1 MQLNI
6 KNMFIYKLTN
16 TLNNKIYIGLTTESI
31 SERCRKRI
39 AEAKYRDS
47 RNSYIL
53 NAIRKY
59 GSEVFNVEQ
68 IDTANSLAELRQK
81 EIFYIQ
87 QYNSTDRKIGYN
99 LTKGGEGNLGLK
111 MSDETKDKIRQKK
124 LGNKWSEER
133 KLKHSEILKSKNIDY
148 SKAKEN
154 CKLYNL
160 KVSKKVE
167 EFDLNNNLIRTYNSI
182 SEVWNTLKITRGTI
196 DYYLKLDKNGNY
208 RILNNKIYKIK
219 IN

>member
-1 MQLNI
+1 
-6 KNMFIYKLTN
+6 MFIYKLTN

-53 NAIRKY
+53 NAIRKH
-59 GSEVFNVEQ
+59 GSEVFKVEQ
-68 IDTANSLAELRQK
+68 IDTANSLKELQQK

-111 MSDETKDKIRQKK
+111 MSDETKEKIRQKR
-124 LGNKWSEER
+124 LGNKWPEER
-133 KLKHSEILKSKNIDY
+133 KIKHSETLKSKNIDR
-148 SKAKEN
+148 SKAIEN

-160 KVSKKVE
+160 KTSKKVGKYTLDNILIE
-167 EFDLNNNLIRTYNSI
+167 EYNSI
-182 SEVWNTLKITRGTI
+182 KEAANKNNTSRARLQQVLKTKGIHR
-196 DYYLKLDKNGNY
+196 NY
-208 RILNNKIYKIK
+208 FYSIIK
-219 IN
+219 

>member
-1 MQLNI
+1 
-6 KNMFIYKLTN
+6 MFIYKLTN

-53 NAIRKY
+53 NAIRKH
-59 GSEVFNVEQ
+59 GSEVFKVEQ
-68 IDTANSLAELRQK
+68 IDTANSLKELQQK

-111 MSDETKDKIRQKK
+111 MSDETKEKIRQKR

-133 KLKHSEILKSKNIDY
+133 KIKHSETLKSKNIDY

-160 KVSKKVE
+160 KTSKKVG
-167 EFDLNNNLIRTYNSI
+167 EFDLDHVLINTYDSI
-182 SEVWNTLKITRGTI
+182 SDARRVLKISRSTLDRR
-196 DYYLKLDKNGNY
+196 LKLSKKGIY
-208 RILNNKIYKIK
+208 VSLNNKIYKL
-219 IN
+219 INQIN

>member
-16 TLNNKIYIGLTTESI
+16 TLNNKIYIGLTTEKI

-53 NAIRKY
+53 NAIRKH
-59 GSEVFNVEQ
+59 GSEVFKVEQ
-68 IDTANSLAELRQK
+68 IDTAITLEELQQK

-87 QYNSTDRKIGYN
+87 QYNSTNRKIGYN

-111 MSDETKDKIRQKK
+111 MSDETKEKIRQKQ
-124 LGNKWSEER
+124 LGNKWSDER
-133 KLKHSEILKSKNIDY
+133 KIKHSEILKSKNIDY
-148 SKAKEN
+148 SKAVEN
-154 CKLYNL
+154 CKLHNL
-160 KVSKKVE
+160 KTSKKVGE
-167 EFDLNNNLIRTYNSI
+167 YDLNLILIKSYTSI
-182 SEVWNTLKITRGTI
+182 SEVWHKLNITRGTI

-208 RILNNKIYKIK
+208 RILNNKIYKIL
-219 IN
+219 N